1 MQNVFYFLYLLS
13 LLTQCNVQ
21 YVGETTLP
29 LHRTINLHRRV
40 KSACEYVI
48 KNVKDVCVGASFSV
62 QIIEIFYG
70 LDTRITS
77 VSS

>member
-21 YVGETTLP
+21 YIGETTLP
-29 LHRTINLHRRV
+29 LHRRINLHRRV

-62 QIIEIFYG
+62 QITEIFYG

>member
-1 MQNVFYFLYLLS
+1 MSYTKCVLFFVFTFFTYS
-13 LLTQCNVQ
+13 V

-29 LHRTINLHRRV
+29 LHRRINLHRRV

>member
-1 MQNVFYFLYLLS
+1 MQNVFYILYLLS

-21 YVGETTLP
+21 SVGETTLP
-29 LHRTINLHRRV
+29 LHRRINLHRRV